1 MLPARP
7 HDAGVR
13 ASPTRTPHLRAHA
26 PRENASPFKRELGKA
41 PSAPSTSHA
50 ARSAFSDKT
59 NASPSP
65 ARGTAPSPSKRSVAS
80 PIKGAPVPSTA
91 MKSAFARHNSFVTPA
106 ANIGRAG
113 QIKARLGELHDAA
126 RTPAAQPAHTEPTQD
141 VSEDELYPEIE
152 SMPTS
157 HAAPYVFPAQLD
169 GLPRAADAARLL
181 AHAPLPAPAAPAPPT
196 EIDIAPLPALRRTT
210 PHRTPTPRSKAPVPA
225 RRRTQPAAPAGD
237 ALARH
242 AAAYLYHNDRSD
254 GFVL

>member
-13 ASPTRTPHLRAHA
+13 ASPTRTPRLGMHA

-41 PSAPSTSHA
+41 PGAPSTSHA

-65 ARGTAPSPSKRSVAS
+65 THRAAPSPSKRSGAS
-80 PIKGAPVPSTA
+80 PSKGAPWPSTA
-91 MKSAFARHNSFVTPA
+91 KKPVFARHDSFVTPA
-106 ANIGRAG
+106 ANVGRAG

-126 RTPAAQPAHTEPTQD
+126 RTPAAEPAHADPAQE

-157 HAAPYVFPAQLD
+157 LPAPYVFPAQLD

-181 AHAPLPAPAAPAPPT
+181 AHAPLPAAAVPAAPT
-196 EIDIAPLPALRRTT
+196 NTDIAPLPALRRAT
-210 PHRTPTPRSKAPVPA
+210 PHRTPRSKAPVPA
-225 RRRTQPAAPAGD
+225 RRRTQPAAPSGD

-242 AAAYLYHNDRSD
+242 ATAYLHQNDRSD
-254 GFVL
+254 GFLL